1 MTKPDFRQT
10 NQLIEDM
17 LGFDEAFADIFS
29 GSALLAETASGS
41 CRELLLRKADEA
53 LNDIP
58 VDELKHTRSG
68 IRTQMLKD
76 AGYLTLYDLHRAGDE
91 VLLAI
96 PGIGEK
102 QLASIRA
109 VTEEFQQQLFEKA
122 VLTLDADRPDAL
134 TLRTITDLV
143 RSRQA
148 ELVRADAEPL
158 REEVREQITGAV
170 SSIEIRSGLR
180 WVFSLGK
187 TRMRT
192 LDGIRQL
199 TEFAGSPLFSRA
211 RHFLSA
217 YGKAAGITED
227 EALSDFRKNSAAVY
241 AAAEKLS
248 GVCAPARLLYNSIPE
263 QLAASV
269 QAVGLLTGSFRGDLR
284 AYQAFGVRYILH
296 QKRVLLGDEMGLG
309 KTIQAMAAMAHL
321 HAEDPGSHFLIVCP
335 ASVMI
340 NWCREIV
347 KFSSIRVQ
355 LVHGTGRKA
364 AFAKWQQDG
373 GAAVS
378 SYETIGTF
386 TDEIDNAMQLA
397 LLIIDEAHYIKNP
410 EAKRTKNLRRLEDE
424 AERMLLMTGTPL
436 ENHVAEMCELIGLVR
451 PDLEDAMRMQAS
463 MQFAPAFREL
473 LSPVYLRRRREQVLP
488 ELPPLTE
495 QEEWCTLSQED
506 ALYYSREVE
515 NGNFMGM
522 RRVSFLGEKE
532 DLTSSAKAARL
543 AELICEIQVDGGKAV
558 IFSYFRETIQKVSI
572 LLQDFSCGCITGST
586 APEERQ
592 FLVDR
597 FTDAPAGSVLI
608 CQIQAGGI
616 GLNLQAA
623 SCVIFCEPQIKP
635 SLSRQALSRVYR
647 MGQVRQVLV
656 FYLLCE
662 NTVDEA
668 VIRLLARKEQEF
680 DLYADESSMAEAEN
694 RLADSVWIRSVIE
707 EERRKYLPAVIPQ
720 A

>member
-217 YGKAAGITED
+217 YGKAA
-227 EALSDFRKNSAAVY
+227 L
-241 AAAEKLS
+241 
-248 GVCAPARLLYNSIPE
+248 
-263 QLAASV
+263 
-269 QAVGLLTGSFRGDLR
+269 
-284 AYQAFGVRYILH
+284 
-296 QKRVLLGDEMGLG
+296 
-309 KTIQAMAAMAHL
+309 
-321 HAEDPGSHFLIVCP
+321 
-335 ASVMI
+335 
-340 NWCREIV
+340 
-347 KFSSIRVQ
+347 
-355 LVHGTGRKA
+355 
-364 AFAKWQQDG
+364 
-373 GAAVS
+373 
-378 SYETIGTF
+378 
-386 TDEIDNAMQLA
+386 
-397 LLIIDEAHYIKNP
+397 
-410 EAKRTKNLRRLEDE
+410 
-424 AERMLLMTGTPL
+424 
-436 ENHVAEMCELIGLVR
+436 
-451 PDLEDAMRMQAS
+451 
-463 MQFAPAFREL
+463 
-473 LSPVYLRRRREQVLP
+473 
-488 ELPPLTE
+488 
-495 QEEWCTLSQED
+495 
-506 ALYYSREVE
+506 
-515 NGNFMGM
+515 
-522 RRVSFLGEKE
+522 
-532 DLTSSAKAARL
+532 
-543 AELICEIQVDGGKAV
+543 
-558 IFSYFRETIQKVSI
+558 
-572 LLQDFSCGCITGST
+572 
-586 APEERQ
+586 
-592 FLVDR
+592 
-597 FTDAPAGSVLI
+597 
-608 CQIQAGGI
+608 
-616 GLNLQAA
+616 
-623 SCVIFCEPQIKP
+623 
-635 SLSRQALSRVYR
+635 
-647 MGQVRQVLV
+647 
-656 FYLLCE
+656 
-662 NTVDEA
+662 
-668 VIRLLARKEQEF
+668 
-680 DLYADESSMAEAEN
+680 
-694 RLADSVWIRSVIE
+694 
-707 EERRKYLPAVIPQ
+707 
-720 A
+720 

>member
-10 NQLIEDM
+10 NQLIDDM
-17 LGFDEAFADIFS
+17 LGFDAAFADIFS

-41 CRELLLRKADEA
+41 CRELLLRQAVEA
-53 LNDIP
+53 LNDIS
-58 VDELKHTRSG
+58 VDELKRARSG

-76 AGYLTLYDLHRAGDE
+76 AGYRTLYDLHRAGDE

-96 PGIGEK
+96 PGIGGK

-109 VTEEFQQQLFEKA
+109 VTEEFQQQLSEKA
-122 VLTLDADRPDAL
+122 VLALGADEPDAL

-148 ELVRADAEPL
+148 ELVRMDAEPL
-158 REEVREQITGAV
+158 REQVHEQIAGAV
-170 SSIEIRSGLR
+170 SSIRIRSGLR

-309 KTIQAMAAMAHL
+309 KTIQAIAAMAHL
-321 HAEDPGSHFLIVCP
+321 HEEAPGSHFLIVCP

-364 AFAKWQQDG
+364 AFAKWQEGG

-410 EAKRTKNLRRLEDE
+410 EAKRTKSLRRLEDE

-436 ENHVAEMCELIGLVR
+436 ENHVAEMCELIGFVR
-451 PDLEDAMRMQAS
+451 PDLEEPLRMQAS
-463 MQFAPAFREL
+463 MQLAPAFREL

-495 QEEWCTLSQED
+495 QEWCPLSQED

-515 NGNFMGM
+515 SGNFMAM
-522 RRVSFLGEKE
+522 RRVSFLGEKDE
-532 DLTSSAKAARL
+532 LTSSAKAARL
-543 AELICEIQVDGGKAV
+543 AELCREIQIDGGKAV

-647 MGQVRQVLV
+647 MGQVR
-656 FYLLCE
+656 
-662 NTVDEA
+662 
-668 VIRLLARKEQEF
+668 
-680 DLYADESSMAEAEN
+680 
-694 RLADSVWIRSVIE
+694 
-707 EERRKYLPAVIPQ
+707 
-720 A
+720 

>member
-1 MTKPDFRQT
+1 MREPVLWFIAWNAESRQKPGKKDARMKIIMKRVSCVLT
-10 NQLIEDM
+10 AMILLLSNISVLGADIREHANENQLIEDM

-296 QKRVLLGDEMGLG
+296 QKKYTSLPKGIDPM
-309 KTIQAMAAMAHL
+309 TITL
-321 HAEDPGSHFLIVCP
+321 
-335 ASVMI
+335 
-340 NWCREIV
+340 
-347 KFSSIRVQ
+347 
-355 LVHGTGRKA
+355 
-364 AFAKWQQDG
+364 
-373 GAAVS
+373 
-378 SYETIGTF
+378 
-386 TDEIDNAMQLA
+386 
-397 LLIIDEAHYIKNP
+397 DEAIALIEEKRKQESQKFLRAFDADGKLQILNGRYGPYIVYDGKNY
-410 EAKRTKNLRRLEDE
+410 
-424 AERMLLMTGTPL
+424 RMPK
-436 ENHVAEMCELIGLVR
+436 
-451 PDLEDAMRMQAS
+451 
-463 MQFAPAFREL
+463 
-473 LSPVYLRRRREQVLP
+473 
-488 ELPPLTE
+488 
-495 QEEWCTLSQED
+495 
-506 ALYYSREVE
+506 ALHQR
-515 NGNFMGM
+515 
-522 RRVSFLGEKE
+522 
-532 DLTSSAKAARL
+532 A
-543 AELICEIQVDGGKAV
+543 AELTYDECMKIVE
-558 IFSYFRETIQKVSI
+558 
-572 LLQDFSCGCITGST
+572 GS
-586 APEERQ
+586 
-592 FLVDR
+592 
-597 FTDAPAGSVLI
+597 S
-608 CQIQAGGI
+608 
-616 GLNLQAA
+616 
-623 SCVIFCEPQIKP
+623 K
-635 SLSRQALSRVYR
+635 
-647 MGQVRQVLV
+647 
-656 FYLLCE
+656 
-662 NTVDEA
+662 
-668 VIRLLARKEQEF
+668 K
-680 DLYADESSMAEAEN
+680 
-694 RLADSVWIRSVIE
+694 
-707 EERRKYLPAVIPQ
+707 K
-720 A
+720 

>member
-1 MTKPDFRQT
+1 
-10 NQLIEDM
+10 
-17 LGFDEAFADIFS
+17 
-29 GSALLAETASGS
+29 
-41 CRELLLRKADEA
+41 
-53 LNDIP
+53 
-58 VDELKHTRSG
+58 
-68 IRTQMLKD
+68 
-76 AGYLTLYDLHRAGDE
+76 
-91 VLLAI
+91 
-96 PGIGEK
+96 
-102 QLASIRA
+102 
-109 VTEEFQQQLFEKA
+109 
-122 VLTLDADRPDAL
+122 
-134 TLRTITDLV
+134 
-143 RSRQA
+143 
-148 ELVRADAEPL
+148 
-158 REEVREQITGAV
+158 
-170 SSIEIRSGLR
+170 
-180 WVFSLGK
+180 
-187 TRMRT
+187 
-192 LDGIRQL
+192 
-199 TEFAGSPLFSRA
+199 
-211 RHFLSA
+211 
-217 YGKAAGITED
+217 
-227 EALSDFRKNSAAVY
+227 
-241 AAAEKLS
+241 
-248 GVCAPARLLYNSIPE
+248 
-263 QLAASV
+263 
-269 QAVGLLTGSFRGDLR
+269 
-284 AYQAFGVRYILH
+284 
-296 QKRVLLGDEMGLG
+296 
-309 KTIQAMAAMAHL
+309 
-321 HAEDPGSHFLIVCP
+321 
-335 ASVMI
+335 
-340 NWCREIV
+340 
-347 KFSSIRVQ
+347 
-355 LVHGTGRKA
+355 
-364 AFAKWQQDG
+364 
-373 GAAVS
+373 
-378 SYETIGTF
+378 
-386 TDEIDNAMQLA
+386 
-397 LLIIDEAHYIKNP
+397 
-410 EAKRTKNLRRLEDE
+410 
-424 AERMLLMTGTPL
+424 
-436 ENHVAEMCELIGLVR
+436 MCELIGFVR

-495 QEEWCTLSQED
+495 QEEWCTLSQKD
-506 ALYYSREVE
+506 ALYYSKEVE

-543 AELICEIQVDGGKAV
+543 AELIREIQVDGGKAV